1 MIRKIGLMVAIWF
14 GTYGVVFGAER
25 AVRLD
30 SGAVATISDLE
41 AHRWL
46 PHSYFDQAI
55 DSLHALHPDL
65 QLLAVRRVGQLGNIL
80 YSLVCYKESRGSREV
95 VVTGAAVTK
104 AQAWRFDVRHETNAH
119 VELLLE
125 VLEAVAK
132 LPSNTPDGG
141 QGK

>member
-1 MIRKIGLMVAIWF
+1 MAAKISLMVAFWLAAH
-14 GTYGVVFGAER
+14 GVIFGAER
-25 AVRLD
+25 IVRLD
-30 SGAVATISDLE
+30 SGAVVTISDLE

-46 PHSYFDQAI
+46 PYSYFDQAI

-65 QLLAVRRVGQLGNIL
+65 QLLAMRRVGQLGNIL

-104 AQAWRFDVRHETNAH
+104 AQTWRFDVRHETNDH